1 MLINNYKPKYPV
13 QTLEKSIDILLC
25 LKESASSE
33 GMSIAEINEK
43 LNLGKSVI
51 HRILDTLY
59 AYRFVEKT
67 SEGYSLGWGLYDIAQ
82 VIPEKHHLSETSYKK
97 IMERLCNHFKETIN
111 LGVYSNGEVVIIC
124 KIEPDRRLRSSVA
137 VGEREPLYA
146 TALGKQFLASFTKE
160 EVKTYFESFQLEK
173 LTERTIVNLDEMYA
187 ELRKVKT
194 EGYAFDNEEFC
205 DGLICTAV
213 PVYDFQG
220 KITAAMSISVPNG
233 RYTAEKMEEIIK
245 ELKKAAMELSDFLGY
260 QGI

>member
-25 LKESASSE
+25 LKESISPE

-67 SEGYSLGWGLYDIAQ
+67 SEGYRLGWGLYDIAQ
-82 VIPEKHHLSETSYKK
+82 VIPENHHLSETGYKK
-97 IMERLCNHFKETIN
+97 IMERLCSHFKETVN

-124 KIEPDRRLRSSVA
+124 KIEPDRRLRSSVV

-160 EVKTYFESFQLEK
+160 EVKAYFESFQFER
-173 LTERTIVNLDEMYA
+173 LTENTIVKLDEMYA
-187 ELRKVKT
+187 ELRKVKSQ
-194 EGYAFDNEEFC
+194 GYALDDEEYC
-205 DGLICTAV
+205 EGLICMAV

-220 KITAAMSISVPNG
+220 KITAAMSVSVPKG
-233 RYTAEKMEEIIK
+233 RYTEEKKDDIIK
-245 ELKKAAMELSDFLGY
+245 VLKEAAIELSDFLGY